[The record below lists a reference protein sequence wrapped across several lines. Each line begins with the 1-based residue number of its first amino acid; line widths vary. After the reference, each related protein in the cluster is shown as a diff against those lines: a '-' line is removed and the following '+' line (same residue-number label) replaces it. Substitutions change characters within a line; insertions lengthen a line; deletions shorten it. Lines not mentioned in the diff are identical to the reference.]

1 MGGAA
6 SKPIQYAVPVTSP
19 KEGETAIYRN
29 PTHKDKL
36 LTAPKS
42 GARTIQEILLHNFKE
57 APNREYLGYRP
68 IISWKP
74 DEKTK
79 RNVPVHKDAYQ
90 FYTFSQVEEK
100 CRALG
105 SGIENLGLAP
115 VKSQYKD
122 LNLRFIGIHSKN
134 SVEWVLTDHANSLF
148 GYTSMPLY
156 DTLGEE
162 AVDFML
168 NETETTTLFMT
179 CDQIKKH
186 VKRVKQGVTK
196 HLVNFVIMD
205 EEGLTDTDR
214 KELEFD
220 GIKWYT
226 FSQVIEEGKKNL
238 RDYPVVKPQDVQ
250 TFSYTSGTTGLPKGA
265 MITNA
270 NLVATIAGAEFRLS
284 YLTNESVYLSYLP
297 LAHVLEKIVFL
308 YITYLGAKYGIFAG
322 DVMKLKD
329 DLGLLKPTVFVSV
342 PRLFNKFYDQIKGRL
357 SDLTGCKS
365 SLAKKAVAS
374 KLSYVKSGYYT
385 HSVYDSLVF
394 NKMKDIMGGRVRV
407 MLSGSAPL
415 SIPVKEFLKIAFC
428 CPFLEGYGQTE
439 GIGGEFVTEPVDARL
454 DTVGGPLPMNEFKL
468 IDVKEMNYHST
479 DKDEQGRLTPRGEV
493 LVRGAN
499 IIPGY
504 YKNDEKTRENID
516 EDGWL
521 HSGDIAMVLP
531 DTNALKIIDRRKNI
545 FKLSQGEYIAPDKL
559 EQIYKTTPGIGD
571 IFVYGDSLK
580 SQIVAIINLD
590 KSRALKVAHAANIEA
605 TTEEELSRS
614 EAFIKLL
621 LDHLKKTAEANGL
634 KGFERVVRIYID
646 PKPFADSDLVTTT
659 FKLKR
664 NETKKYYQA
673 QIDKLYEGLE

>member
-1 MGGAA
+1 MGGSA
-6 SKPIQYAVPVTSP
+6 SKPIQYAVPVTEP
-19 KEGETAIYRN
+19 GKGETAIYRN

-36 LTAPKS
+36 MTAPKT

-57 APNREYLGYRP
+57 TPSREYLGYRP
-68 IISWKP
+68 VISWKM
-74 DEKTK
+74 DEKSK
-79 RNVPVHKDAYQ
+79 RTVPILKEAYQ
-90 FYTFSQVEEK
+90 YYTFAQVEEK

-115 VKSQYKD
+115 VKSQFKDYK
-122 LNLRFIGIHSKN
+122 LRFVGIHGKN
-134 SVEWVLTDHANSLF
+134 SVEWVITDLANSLY

-162 AVDFML
+162 AVEFML

-179 CDQIKKH
+179 SDHVKKH
-186 VKRVKQGVTK
+186 AKRVRDGKTQ

-205 EEGLTDTDR
+205 EEGLIEADL
-214 KELEFD
+214 KELE
-220 GIKWYT
+220 GIKWYK
-226 FSQVIEEGKKNL
+226 FSQVLEAGRNNL
-238 RDYPVVKPQDVQ
+238 REVPVVKPEDIQ

-265 MITNA
+265 MISNA
-270 NLVATIAGAEFRLS
+270 NFVATIGGAEFRLHYIS
-284 YLTNESVYLSYLP
+284 RDSVYLSYLP

-308 YITYLGAKYGIFAG
+308 FFTYVGGKYGIFGG

-329 DLGLLKPTVFVSV
+329 DLGLLKPTIFVSV

-357 SDLTGCKS
+357 ADLTGCKS

-374 KLSYVKSGYYT
+374 KLSYLSTGYYT
-385 HSVYDSLVF
+385 HTVYDSLVF
-394 NKMKDIMGGRVRV
+394 NKMKDIMGGRVQI

-415 SIPVKEFLKIAFC
+415 SIPVKQFLKIAFC

-439 GIGGEFVTEPVDARL
+439 GIGGEFVTEPHDPRL

-468 IDVKEMNYHST
+468 IDVPEMKYHST
-479 DKDEQGRLTPRGEV
+479 DKDEQGRLAPRGEV

-499 IIPGY
+499 VIPGY
-504 YKNDEKTRENID
+504 YKNEEKTRENID

-521 HSGDIAMVLP
+521 HSGDIATVLP
-531 DTNALKIIDRRKNI
+531 GTNAVKVIDRRKNI

-559 EQIYKTTPGIGD
+559 EQIYKTTPGVGD
-571 IFVYGDSLK
+571 IFIYGDSLK
-580 SQIVAIINLD
+580 SQIIAIINLD
-590 KSRALKVAHAANIEA
+590 RSRALKVAHAANIEA

-614 EAFIKLL
+614 DEFKKLL
-621 LDHLKKTAEANGL
+621 LDHLKKTGEANGL
-634 KGFERVVRIYID
+634 KGFERVARLYID
-646 PKPFADSDLVTTT
+646 PQPFSDFDLVTTT

-664 NETKKYYQA
+664 NEAKTHYQA
-673 QIDKLYEGLE
+673 VIDKLYEGLD

>member
-6 SKPIQYAVPVTSP
+6 SKPIQYAVPVTDP

-36 LTAPKS
+36 LTSPKT
-42 GARTIQEILLHNFKE
+42 GAKTIQDILLHNFKE
-57 APNREYLGYRP
+57 APDREYLGYRP
-68 IISWKP
+68 VISWRP

-79 RNVPVHKDAYQ
+79 RNVPVLKDAFE
-90 FYTFSQVEEK
+90 FYTLAQVEQK

-105 SGIENLGLAP
+105 SGIQNLGLAP

-122 LNLRFIGIHSKN
+122 YNMKFIGIHSKN
-134 SVEWVLTDHANSLF
+134 SVEWILTDFANSLY
-148 GYTSMPLY
+148 GNTTMPIY
-156 DTLGEE
+156 DTLGDE

-179 CDQIKKH
+179 SDQIKKH
-186 VKRVKQGVTK
+186 AKRVKQGTAK

-205 EEGLTDTDR
+205 EEALTEADR
-214 KELEFD
+214 KDLE
-220 GIKWYT
+220 GITWYT
-226 FSQVIEEGKKNL
+226 FNQVIEAGSKNL
-238 RDYPVVKPQDVQ
+238 RDLPVVRPEDIQ

-265 MITNA
+265 MISNA
-270 NLVATIAGAEFRLS
+270 NLVATIGGAEFRLS
-284 YLTNESVYLSYLP
+284 NLTKDSVYLSYLP
-297 LAHVLEKIVFL
+297 LAHVMEKIISL
-308 YITYLGAKYGIFAG
+308 HIAYLGAKYGIFGG

-329 DLGLLKPTVFVSV
+329 DLHLLKPTMFVSV
-342 PRLFNKFYDQIKGRL
+342 PRLYNKFYDQIKGRL
-357 SDLTGCKS
+357 TDLTGCKS
-365 SLAKKAVAS
+365 SMAKKAVAS
-374 KLSYVKSGYYT
+374 KLAYVQSGYYT
-385 HSVYDSLVF
+385 HTVYDALVF
-394 NKMKDIMGGRVRV
+394 NKMKDIMGGRVNL
-407 MLSGSAPL
+407 MLSASAPL
-415 SIPVKEFLKIAFC
+415 SIPVKQFLKISFC
-428 CPFLEGYGQTE
+428 CPFIEGYGQTE
-439 GIGGEFVTEPVDARL
+439 GIGGEFVSDPSDPRL

-499 IIPGY
+499 VIPGY

-521 HSGDIAMVLP
+521 HSGDIAMILP
-531 DTNALKIIDRRKNI
+531 ESNALKIVDRRKNI

-559 EQIYKTTPGIGD
+559 EQVYKTTAGIAD

-580 SQIVAIINLD
+580 SQIVAIVNLD

-605 TTEEELSRS
+605 TTEEELARS
-614 EAFIKLL
+614 EAFNKLL
-621 LDHLKKTAEANGL
+621 LDHLKKTAEVNGL
-634 KGFERVVRIYID
+634 KGFERVVRVFID
-646 PKPFADSDLVTTT
+646 PKPFGDSDLVTTT

-664 NETKKYYQA
+664 NEAKKYYQA
-673 QIDKLYEGLE
+673 QIDKLYQGLD